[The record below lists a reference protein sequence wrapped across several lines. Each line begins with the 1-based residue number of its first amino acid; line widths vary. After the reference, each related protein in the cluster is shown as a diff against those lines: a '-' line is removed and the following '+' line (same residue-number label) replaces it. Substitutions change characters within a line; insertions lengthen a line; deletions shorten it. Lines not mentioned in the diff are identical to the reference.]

1 MTPNSTIANKGED
14 PGQRQS
20 VRKVISFGALLV
32 AIVCFAMDIK
42 AQPIDVRGGNRT
54 LNITTGSPGSEP
66 VPVVNTA
73 TSVRYWRQAAISKI
87 TVRTTCPGQ
96 SFTLKV
102 LATGVTRGVAAPEV
116 TLVNG
121 MLGTDFITNIPR
133 TGGWTSTTP
142 TLRYTASATFA
153 QGNSAEQGN
162 DVHTVTYTI
171 QVQ

>member
-1 MTPNSTIANKGED
+1 MCAETLRTA
-14 PGQRQS
+14 RRVLLLS
-20 VRKVISFGALLV
+20 VFVVPLLLV
-32 AIVCFAMDIK
+32 HRTL
-42 AQPIDVRGGNRT
+42 AQPIDVRGGNPT

-66 VPVVNTA
+66 IPVVNTA
-73 TSVRYWRQAAISKI
+73 TTIRYRRQAAVSKI

-121 MLGTDFITNIPR
+121 MLDTDFITNIPDAGF
-133 TGGWTSTTP
+133 TVTTI

>member
-1 MTPNSTIANKGED
+1 MAENAEKSRHWRLERRA
-14 PGQRQS
+14 
-20 VRKVISFGALLV
+20 ISLGALLV
-32 AIVCFAMDIK
+32 AIVCFATEMRS
-42 AQPIDVRGGNRT
+42 QPIDVRLGNPT
-54 LNITTGSPGSEP
+54 LNITTGAAGSEP
-66 VPVVNTA
+66 IPVVNTA
-73 TSVRYWRQAAISKI
+73 TRLRYWRQAAISKI

-102 LATGVTRGVAAPEV
+102 RATGVTRGVAAPEV

-121 MLGTDFITNIPR
+121 MLGVDFITNIPSA
-133 TGGWTSTTP
+133 GAWTSTTP

-153 QGNSAEQGN
+153 QGNSAEEGN

>member
-1 MTPNSTIANKGED
+1 MTEKAKF
-14 PGQRQS
+14 PGHLRPE
-20 VRKVISFGALLV
+20 RMAILFGTVLAVVVWV
-32 AIVCFAMDIK
+32 AAEAK
-42 AQPIDVRGGNRT
+42 AQDISVRGGNPT

-66 VPVVNTA
+66 IPVVNTA
-73 TSVRYWRQAAISKI
+73 TTIRYKKQPAVSKI
-87 TVRTTCPGQ
+87 TVGTTCPGQ

-102 LATGVTRGVAAPEV
+102 LATGVTDGVAAPEV

-121 MLGTDFITNIPR
+121 MLATDFIRNIP
-133 TGGWTSTTP
+133 TSGFAVTTI
-142 TLRYTASATFA
+142 TLQYTASATFA